1 MSYIRPCNKCGQRI
15 SMREMRAGQW
25 VAFDASTETPHRCGK
40 KTKADPNIKKLA
52 KEKIKEQDSEGI
64 DLGYSDIE
72 GDSLSAEQAD
82 EINSKIYEVYEEAS
96 NTPPKGEKKY
106 KKEEVIIAKKETLKE
121 KKVNYEEPEVTET
134 KKYQDQVNDSKYKPR
149 DFWWYIWRL
158 MIAVWAFVLIN
169 YALGC
174 PFASCN

>member
-121 KKVNYEEPEVTET
+121 KNLILRRVKKGLKTEIELNHLNLKNIIKPEIGLF
-134 KKYQDQVNDSKYKPR
+134 K
-149 DFWWYIWRL
+149 
-158 MIAVWAFVLIN
+158 
-169 YALGC
+169 
-174 PFASCN
+174 